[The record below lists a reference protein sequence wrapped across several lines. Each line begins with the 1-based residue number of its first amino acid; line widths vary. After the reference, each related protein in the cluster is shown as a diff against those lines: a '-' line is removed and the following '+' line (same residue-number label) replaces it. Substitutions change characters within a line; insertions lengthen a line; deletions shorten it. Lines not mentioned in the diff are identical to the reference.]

1 MNPEHYWVIWLILC
15 AVFIVAEIFTASFF
29 AGPIG
34 LGCLVAAIM
43 AYLKFEGGGQLL
55 SFSLTSVVLLL
66 ALRPIWLR
74 MMEGKSENIASGVDA
89 YVGKQG
95 RVTETV
101 DSQAGTG
108 RIQLGGESWV
118 AISER
123 NVIIDEGSQATVV
136 RIEGAKAIVSVSEN
150 H

>member
-43 AYLKFEGGGQLL
+43 AKVGFEGGGQLL

-74 MMEGKSENIASGVDA
+74 MMEGKKIASGVDA
-89 YVGKQG
+89 YIGKQG

-101 DSQAGTG
+101 DSQVGTG

>member
-1 MNPEHYWVIWLILC
+1 
-15 AVFIVAEIFTASFF
+15 
-29 AGPIG
+29 
-34 LGCLVAAIM
+34 M

-74 MMEGKSENIASGVDA
+74 MMEGKKIASGVDA
-89 YVGKQG
+89 YIGKQG

-101 DSQAGTG
+101 DSQVGTG

>member
-1 MNPEHYWVIWLILC
+1 M
-15 AVFIVAEIFTASFF
+15 S
-29 AGPIG
+29 
-34 LGCLVAAIM
+34 M
-43 AYLKFEGGGQLL
+43 ANSPGWGQLL
-55 SFSLTSVVLLL
+55 SFSITSVVLML

-74 MMEGKSENIASGVDA
+74 MREGKGKNIAGGVDA
-89 YVGKQG
+89 YMGKQG

-108 RIQLGGESWV
+108 RIQIGGESWV

-123 NVIIDEGSQATVV
+123 NIIIDEGSQATVV